1 MQGKSDRIFSN
12 LNTLYNRVSLT
23 SLFVNHDWF
32 HYAIFFLFLFLIL
45 FLSIKIEV
53 AYDGRNWRTM
63 KCKPKYVFFSGFL
76 KNDGNNTA
84 IEETIKNYADC
95 TTQSA
100 NKVVQALHGDQILDE
115 QNKKSFMM
123 KNRNIL
129 KSVKEMNLSDTK
141 EDEENLIQDISLDL
155 GLTTDSAAY
164 YTYLK
169 NLGLYVDQM
178 DSVFNYIN
186 EYFKGYLS
194 YLFIHFQKNNNDAGM
209 KQVRY
214 LLDTHYDGIN
224 IG

>member
-1 MQGKSDRIFSN
+1 
-12 LNTLYNRVSLT
+12 
-23 SLFVNHDWF
+23 
-32 HYAIFFLFLFLIL
+32 
-45 FLSIKIEV
+45 
-53 AYDGRNWRTM
+53 
-63 KCKPKYVFFSGFL
+63 
-76 KNDGNNTA
+76 
-84 IEETIKNYADC
+84 
-95 TTQSA
+95 
-100 NKVVQALHGDQILDE
+100 
-115 QNKKSFMM
+115 M
-123 KNRNIL
+123 KNRDL
-129 KSVKEMNLSDTK
+129 LEGVKDMNLSDTK

-194 YLFIHFQKNNNDAGM
+194 YLFIYFSKKGNDTGM